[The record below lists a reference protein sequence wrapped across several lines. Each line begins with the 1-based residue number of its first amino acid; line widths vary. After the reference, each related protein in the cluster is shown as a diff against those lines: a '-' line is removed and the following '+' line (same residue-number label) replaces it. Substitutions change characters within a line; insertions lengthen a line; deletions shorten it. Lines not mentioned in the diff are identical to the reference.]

1 MKTRKLKDF
10 VKGWFIGDFPLAL
23 RKTKDFEVAV
33 KYYRKGDTDEVH
45 YHKVANE
52 MTVVVYGKCRINGK
66 VYGRGDLIWI
76 EPGDVS
82 EFEALEDSANVVVKI
97 PSVVGDK
104 YEVK

>member
-52 MTVVVYGKCRINGK
+52 MTVVV
-66 VYGRGDLIWI
+66 
-76 EPGDVS
+76 
-82 EFEALEDSANVVVKI
+82 
-97 PSVVGDK
+97 
-104 YEVK
+104 